1 MTEQLSRPARQF
13 AAIALLALA
22 LGLLALVTVL
32 PLAAHVATLHEQI
45 ESERALL
52 GRFMQIAGKE
62 SEAMEYER
70 IGRAA
75 QSSGA
80 YLKGESEALTAAGLQ
95 TILAEIAA
103 THQLRFRSTRALPAR
118 ERGEARFV
126 GVRVQFNAEI
136 EQVRAF
142 LHRIEVSRPFLF
154 VEAMQ
159 IQPVSPYSQRDPAQ
173 AGVLDVGLD
182 VFGAIPGKK
191 G

>member
-52 GRFMQIAGKE
+52 GRFMQIADKE